1 MENTQYYVIDGFIT
15 SPNVELISVETRDA
29 GFEFADHNPVQLKVK
44 LISAV

>member
-1 MENTQYYVIDGFIT
+1 MIDGFII
-15 SPNVELISVETRDA
+15 SPNVELISVETLDA